1 MASFK
6 RTPSSN
12 PVWAE
17 LEALA
22 IQYKSLPPAPPQGPA
37 APLPNPARERLRQA
51 IYRLLAATWVKLVG
65 AASTPSSA
73 GQRPTS

>member
-1 MASFK
+1 MATIK

-22 IQYKSLPPAPPQGPA
+22 IQYKSLPPAAPPALG
-37 APLPNPARERLRQA
+37 APQPDPDRERLRQA
-51 IYRLLAATWVKLVG
+51 ITGCWPPPL
-65 AASTPSSA
+65 
-73 GQRPTS
+73 

>member
-1 MASFK
+1 MATFK

-22 IQYKSLPPAPPQGPA
+22 IEYKSLPPAPTPA
-37 APLPNPARERLRQA
+37 SPVLHTPA
-51 IYRLLAATWVKLVG
+51 
-65 AASTPSSA
+65 
-73 GQRPTS
+73 